1 MTPSAFLLRMSRICD
16 NPDTSV
22 VKRLGPMLAIQAL
35 LEADAAY
42 AAGVTVLDER
52 LTPVSPDRH
61 GADAAEPPATPS
73 RT

>member
-52 LTPVSPDRH
+52 LTPVAVR
-61 GADAAEPPATPS
+61 DASAHDATRPPT
-73 RT
+73 